1 MYGQPQVSS
10 ASVNLTTETA
20 VVWPVSDAKSIPD
33 WQKTVGTELAKHL
46 TSCGFQS
53 NLRGKLFFLSAL
65 LFNCSLCVITTLVFT
80 ISIRLMISLML

>member
-1 MYGQPQVSS
+1 MSS

-20 VVWPVSDAKSIPD
+20 VVWPVSDAKSVPD

-53 NLRGKLFFLSAL
+53 NLRGKVFLQVHCSFVALYLSLLPLFL
-65 LFNCSLCVITTLVFT
+65 L
-80 ISIRLMISLML
+80 ISI